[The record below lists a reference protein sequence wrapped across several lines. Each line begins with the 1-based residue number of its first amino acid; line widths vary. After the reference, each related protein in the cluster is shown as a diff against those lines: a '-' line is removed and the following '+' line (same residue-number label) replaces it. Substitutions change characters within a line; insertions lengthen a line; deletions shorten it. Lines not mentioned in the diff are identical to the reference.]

1 MSEREV
7 LLQISDL
14 CKDFKVRSRKL
25 GGTPQYLHALSHV
38 SLDVYRGETLG
49 VIGESGCGKSTLGR
63 CVVGLHTPTGGSLRF
78 EGAPLDFKAGGGQ
91 GKALRR
97 KIQMIFQDPY
107 SSLDPRKTCG
117 RIVEEPMII
126 HKTVPDRAQREERV
140 RELMSVVGLDAQHVH
155 RFPHEFS
162 GGQRQRINIAR
173 ALSLNPG
180 LLVCDEPV
188 SALDVSIQAQVLNL
202 ILDLR
207 ARYHQTMMFI
217 SHDLPVV
224 EHICDRVIVM
234 YLGAVMELG
243 RTPDLFDRTTH
254 PYTMALLASKPK
266 DHPDAE
272 KPAFELTGDVPS
284 ALHMPAGCRF
294 HPRCPYARKGLC
306 DTTQPPL
313 QEVGSGHFAACH
325 LAAEIRSHAD

>member
-1 MSEREV
+1 MSERDTVMIE
-7 LLQISDL
+7 
-14 CKDFKVRSRKL
+14 VRSLKKYYPVGKNGVL
-25 GGTPQYLHALSHV
+25 KALDDV
-38 SLDVYRGETLG
+38 SFDIYRGEILG
-49 VIGESGCGKSTLGR
+49 VVGESGCGKSTLGR
-63 CVVGLHTPTGGSLRF
+63 CIMRLVDATGG
-78 EGAPLDFKAGGGQ
+78 
-91 GKALRR
+91 
-97 KIQMIFQDPY
+97 
-107 SSLDPRKTCG
+107 
-117 RIVEEPMII
+117 
-126 HKTVPDRAQREERV
+126 TVAVDGMDLARLDRAQLKQLRRRMQMVFQNPFSSFNPKHNIERSLREVGKLFHMPAPQISARIA
-140 RELMSVVGLDAQHVH
+140 ELLEVIGLDADVLT
-155 RFPHEFS
+155 RMPPELS
-162 GGQRQRINIAR
+162 GGQLQRLAIAR
-173 ALSLNPG
+173 AMMTSPEFIMA
-180 LLVCDEPV
+180 DEPV
-188 SALDVSIQAQVLNL
+188 SALDVSVQAQVLNL

>member
-1 MSEREV
+1 MMTS
-7 LLQISDL
+7 
-14 CKDFKVRSRKL
+14 
-25 GGTPQYLHALSHV
+25 P
-38 SLDVYRGETLG
+38 
-49 VIGESGCGKSTLGR
+49 
-63 CVVGLHTPTGGSLRF
+63 
-78 EGAPLDFKAGGGQ
+78 
-91 GKALRR
+91 
-97 KIQMIFQDPY
+97 
-107 SSLDPRKTCG
+107 
-117 RIVEEPMII
+117 
-126 HKTVPDRAQREERV
+126 
-140 RELMSVVGLDAQHVH
+140 
-155 RFPHEFS
+155 EF
-162 GGQRQRINIAR
+162 IMA
-173 ALSLNPG
+173 
-180 LLVCDEPV
+180 DEPV
-188 SALDVSIQAQVLNL
+188 SALDVSVQAQVLNL